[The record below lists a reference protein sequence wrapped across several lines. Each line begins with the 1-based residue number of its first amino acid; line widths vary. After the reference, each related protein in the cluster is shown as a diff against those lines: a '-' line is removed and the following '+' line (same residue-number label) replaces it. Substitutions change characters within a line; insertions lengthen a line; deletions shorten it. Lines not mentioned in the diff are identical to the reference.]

1 MRQVKL
7 ILTEAVV
14 GLGDAGTMVAV
25 KVGYARNFLLPQG
38 KALLATES
46 KVREFEHK
54 QRVIADKAARELKD
68 LQALR
73 DRLGSL
79 QLEVTARAGEEGK
92 LFGSV
97 TTVNIAELLA
107 EKGFKIDEIRAV
119 RQGAFESLPKAVKR
133 LKALQ
138 SIRRHPDFEPLAIA
152 FKRAA
157 NILKQL
163 ASAGIL
169 QSTRGAQGGYIMA
182 LHPARVSMAQ
192 IVEALEGPFNLV
204 DCVED
209 DSCCRFTPVCPT
221 HDPLQVVHRRFKD
234 FMAGLTLEEIL
245 GMGPHTL
252 LFQMSKNENTYLPR

>member
-1 MRQVKL
+1 MMKLSKKIDYGL
-7 ILTEAVV
+7 ILLRDLCSGHEA
-14 GLGDAGTMVAV
+14 M
-25 KVGYARNFLLPQG
+25 
-38 KALLATES
+38 S
-46 KVREFEHK
+46 
-54 QRVIADKAARELKD
+54 AREI
-68 LQALR
+68 
-73 DRLGSL
+73 
-79 QLEVTARAGEEGK
+79 AGRYG
-92 LFGSV
+92 
-97 TTVNIAELLA
+97 
-107 EKGFKIDEIRAV
+107 
-119 RQGAFESLPKAVKR
+119 LPA
-133 LKALQ
+133 AM
-138 SIRRHPDFEPLAIA
+138 
-152 FKRAA
+152 AA

-192 IVEALEGPFNLV
+192 IVEALEGPFKLV